1 MQLLGK
7 NGYNIAYNESIPE
20 NANTIIVAMHGFC
33 GDKES
38 SCISALEKRALGL
51 NIGLIKFDWAGHGES
66 EATGEQ
72 LTIDNCMADIDSII
86 EHVKESHP
94 EAKLVAFSTSF
105 GGYLTLLYLRNHETV
120 FNQVILRSPAIHMYD
135 VLKANI
141 LTKEEQAQIE
151 EYGST
156 EFGFERKLKIT
167 NDFVADLKNHNVDKL
182 YGGVS
187 LPNVSIIHGTVDD
200 LVPYADSESFA
211 REHGCKLH
219 PVVGA
224 DHRYKKEGEIDK
236 VIEIAIDAIMN

>member
-7 NGYNIAYNESIPE
+7 NGYNIAYDESIPE

-38 SCISALEKRALGL
+38 SCISALEKRALEL

-72 LTIDNCMADIDSII
+72 LTINNCMADIDSII

-120 FNQVILRSPAIHMYD
+120 FDQVILRSPAIHMYD

-167 NDFVADLKNHNVDKL
+167 NDFVADLKNHNVDKM
-182 YGGVS
+182 YEAFKAANFDEMNNGAVW
-187 LPNVSIIHGTVDD
+187 SISNEDMTAYNGPLIW
-200 LVPYADSESFA
+200 
-211 REHGCKLH
+211 
-219 PVVGA
+219 
-224 DHRYKKEGEIDK
+224 
-236 VIEIAIDAIMN
+236 